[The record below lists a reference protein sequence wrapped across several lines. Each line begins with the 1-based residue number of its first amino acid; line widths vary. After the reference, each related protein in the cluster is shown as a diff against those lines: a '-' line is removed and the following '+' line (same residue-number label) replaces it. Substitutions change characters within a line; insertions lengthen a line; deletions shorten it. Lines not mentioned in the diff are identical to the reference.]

1 MAGFH
6 WVDMVLLG
14 AALVSV
20 LSLGMAGVCL
30 TLLRKQAAVH
40 DESQQRLQRE
50 LKVTQSS
57 AVGMGKRLLLLEQ
70 QLAAGATTQTPAA
83 RTPSAAM
90 ADNLKDAVSLLNAG
104 LAVEEVARRCGI
116 SKAEASLMK
125 LMQSQVHRG
134 EAA

>member
-6 WVDMVLLG
+6 GVDMVLLG

-70 QLAAGATTQTPAA
+70 QLAAGTATPTPAAQTPAA
-83 RTPSAAM
+83 AM
-90 ADNLKDAVSLLNAG
+90 TDNLKDAVSLLNAG
-104 LAVEEVARRCGI
+104 LTAEEVARRCGI